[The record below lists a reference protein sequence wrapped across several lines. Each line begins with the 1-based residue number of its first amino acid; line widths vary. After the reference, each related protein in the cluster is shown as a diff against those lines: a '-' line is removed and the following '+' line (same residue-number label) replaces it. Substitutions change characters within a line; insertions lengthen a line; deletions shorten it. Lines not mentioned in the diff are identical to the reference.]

1 MGGQSRP
8 PLRVQC
14 KSPGECVGA
23 LCIIRQ
29 SIHLCY
35 SVAAAPIGR
44 AVLYRRRVVRCGEVT
59 VVWWP
64 ERSILVLA
72 VMLRQKAPRVSSAS
86 FCPIEPKCKPAQAF
100 AFWRGRAAEWTRPAA
115 CGGARTMKL
124 ARTSRR
130 RHSCGI
136 TAFYRMP
143 VHANNPSVKTCG
155 FATSPCTGEAL
166 GGQSRPPLNQSA
178 SPVRLHVV
186 HPVIFAFTNC
196 PISRSPP
203 VMRTR
208 RPPSVRAVSRSP
220 SFPSTSTRIVLPT
233 YAW

>member
-1 MGGQSRP
+1 MGGQSRPPLRNTAESRAWADRVVRPYRIQQNREHGRTESSAPTGAVVIVSMGGCRHPPLQHECQVSAGGQSRP

-72 VMLRQKAPRVSSAS
+72 VMLRQNAPRVSSAS
-86 FCPIEPKCKPAQAF
+86 FCLLFLPCEDEPP
-100 AFWRGRAAEWTRPAA
+100 E
-115 CGGARTMKL
+115 ARK
-124 ARTSRR
+124 
-130 RHSCGI
+130 
-136 TAFYRMP
+136 
-143 VHANNPSVKTCG
+143 
-155 FATSPCTGEAL
+155 
-166 GGQSRPPLNQSA
+166 
-178 SPVRLHVV
+178 RLMLSYS
-186 HPVIFAFTNC
+186 N
-196 PISRSPP
+196 R
-203 VMRTR
+203 
-208 RPPSVRAVSRSP
+208 
-220 SFPSTSTRIVLPT
+220 
-233 YAW
+233 